1 MKGKLCKH
9 TIGLYF
15 KQGLLEI
22 TSQIRSVPIGQKRK
36 RGRPKNL
43 PNCLSK
49 SPVAAAAP
57 VEEVLEPSE
66 DVEIDGEMVPDNASS
81 TAANTSKEREPSPEP
96 VLRRSKRKAVVVSAG
111 LKDQAPP
118 KKRPRKTTS

>member
-66 DVEIDGEMVPDNASS
+66 DVEMDGEMVADNASN

-96 VLRRSKRKAVVVSAG
+96 VLRRRKERLSLFQLA
-111 LKDQAPP
+111 
-118 KKRPRKTTS
+118 